1 MKFIKTILN
10 NVLVL
15 LFPFLL
21 LNACKTDDGTVSCV
35 PFTTVSR
42 TINLNLPLYVN
53 LNNPGGWAYIDGIN
67 SGSRGLIVVNTGIGF
82 KAYDRNAPHI
92 CPTQNSTIYVKDDI
106 KMVCDEDG
114 SEWILTTG
122 QPTKLAN
129 RAPRTYQAILNGNQ
143 LIITN

>member
-10 NVLVL
+10 KSLILGL
-15 LFPFLL
+15 LFISILS
-21 LNACKTDDGTVSCV
+21 CRTDEGTVSCV
-35 PFTTVSR
+35 PTYTISR

-53 LNNPGGWAYIDGIN
+53 LNNPGGWIYLNGLN
-67 SGSRGLIVVNTGIGF
+67 SGTRGLIVVNTGVGF

-92 CPTQNSTIYVKDDI
+92 CPTANTTIYVKDDL

-114 SEWILTTG
+114 SEWILTSG
-122 QPTKLAN
+122 QPIKVAN

-143 LIITN
+143 LIVTN